1 VITRIGRTWRTA
13 RHLRPLQIGWLVY
26 RRLVPL
32 TAVAAPEPADVRRRD
47 GIGLLPRPGNA
58 PLRADDG
65 WTFTFLNTAR
75 TWTPSSLDWHPTDL
89 PRLWR
94 YNLHYF
100 DYLLD
105 DDCPLAAR
113 DALLDHW
120 IAANPPGTRDA
131 WEPYPT
137 SLRIVNWIDYVVRT
151 QPCRPPKPAWLASL
165 YHQAAWLERN
175 VEYHLLANHLLKNAV
190 ALTFAG
196 AFFSRGDAERWW
208 RLGTRLLAREACEQ
222 FLPDGGH
229 FERSPM
235 YHAIATQDLL
245 DVINLLRHSPALAG
259 ELRPRL
265 EDKAIAA
272 LDFLGDLLHPDG
284 EIALFND
291 AAFGIALPPD
301 VLRRYGEAVL
311 GRPVPWQLHP
321 ENMVLID
328 RPDTG
333 YFGCR
338 RGGDYLIIDCGPI
351 GPDYQPGHAHCDT
364 LSFELSIAGRRVIVD
379 SGVSGYDNDPLRHYV
394 RSTAAHNTV
403 RINGQ
408 EQSEIWSR
416 FRVGRRAKS
425 LHPKIVHGGSNG
437 VIFRGSHDGFTF
449 ASPAVIHSREIRH
462 DAGNG
467 TWSITDRVEGGG
479 AVTVE
484 SFLHFAPDLR
494 VRAEGD
500 RFVVSTTEG
509 DGLAEIRLVGGGSVT
524 GTNGFYCPRFGQY
537 SENTGLCFSNKGLKQ
552 GEIRFE
558 IGGCHEDLVRLSL
571 FSA

>member
-1 VITRIGRTWRTA
+1 MVFARIGRTWRTV
-13 RHLRPLQIGWLVY
+13 RHLRRSQIAWLAY

-32 TAVAAPEPADVRRRD
+32 TAVAAPKPAEVRRRD
-47 GIGLLPRPGNA
+47 GIGLRPRPCNA
-58 PLRADDG
+58 RLGTDGG
-65 WTFTFLNTAR
+65 WTFTFLSRAR
-75 TWTPSSLDWHPTDL
+75 TYTPSSVDWHPTDV

-113 DALLDHW
+113 DALLEHW
-120 IAANPPGTRDA
+120 IAANPPGMRDA

-151 QPCRPPKPAWLASL
+151 EAHRPPKQAWLASL

-190 ALTFAG
+190 ALVFAG
-196 AFFSRGDAERWW
+196 SFFAGTAAERWS

-235 YHAIATQDLL
+235 YHAIVTQDLL
-245 DVINLLRHSPALAG
+245 DVVNLLRQSSGLAG
-259 ELRPRL
+259 ELLPRL

-291 AAFGIALPPD
+291 AAFGIALPPED
-301 VLRRYGEAVL
+301 LRCYAEAVL

-321 ENMVLID
+321 QDMVLID
-328 RPDTG
+328 RPATG

-338 RGGDYLIIDCGPI
+338 RGGDYLIVDCGPI

-379 SGVSGYDNDPLRHYV
+379 SGVSGYENDPLRHYV

-403 RINGQ
+403 RIDGR
-408 EQSEIWSR
+408 EQSEIWSS
-416 FRVGRRAKS
+416 FRVGRRAKPTHS
-425 LHPKIVHGGSNG
+425 KIERAGSNV
-437 VIFRGSHDGFTF
+437 VILRGSHDGFAF
-449 ASPAVIHSREIRH
+449 SSPAAIHTREIRH

-484 SFLHFAPDLR
+484 SFIHFAPDLR
-494 VRAEGD
+494 VSGMGD
-500 RFVVSTTEG
+500 RFVVANPAG
-509 DGLAEIRLVGGGSVT
+509 DSFAEIRSCGGASVARA
-524 GTNGFYCPRFGQY
+524 NAYYCPRFGETVDNSVLSFGTAGNPPRELRY
-537 SENTGLCFSNKGLKQ
+537 
-552 GEIRFE
+552 EIRA
-558 IGGCHEDLVRLSL
+558 VS
-571 FSA
+571 

>member
-1 VITRIGRTWRTA
+1 MITRIGRTWRTVC
-13 RHLRPLQIGWLVY
+13 HLRPSQIVWLAY

-32 TAVAAPEPADVRRRD
+32 TKVAEPEPADVRRRD
-47 GIGLLPRPGNA
+47 GIGLRPRPGNA
-58 PLRADDG
+58 RLLGDDG
-65 WTFTFLNTAR
+65 WTFTFLSTAR
-75 TWTPSSLDWHPTDL
+75 AYTPASLDWHPTDV

-113 DALLDHW
+113 DAVLDHW
-120 IAANPPGTRDA
+120 IAANPAGTRDA

-137 SLRIVNWIDYVVRT
+137 SLRIVNWIDFFLRT
-151 QPCRPPKPAWLASL
+151 EAHRPPKPAWLASL
-165 YHQAAWLERN
+165 YHQAAWLARN

-190 ALTFAG
+190 ALVFAG
-196 AFFSRGDAERWW
+196 AFFEGAAAERWW

-245 DVINLLRHSPALAG
+245 DIVNLLCHSPGVAAD
-259 ELRPRL
+259 LRPRL
-265 EDKAIAA
+265 EEKAVAA

-291 AAFGIALPPD
+291 AAFGIAPPPE
-301 VLRRYGEAVL
+301 VLRRYAEAVL

-321 ENMVLID
+321 QDMVLID
-328 RPDTG
+328 RPATS

-338 RGGDYLIIDCGPI
+338 RSGDYLIVDCGPI

-364 LSFELSIAGRRVIVD
+364 LSFELSIGGRRVIVD
-379 SGVSGYDNDPLRHYV
+379 TGVSGYENDALRDYV

-408 EQSEIWSR
+408 EQSETWSS
-416 FRVGRRAKS
+416 FRVGRRAR
-425 LHPKIVHGGSNG
+425 PIQAKIETDGSHG
-437 VIFRGSHDGFTF
+437 VIFRGSHDGFAF
-449 ASPAVIHSREIRH
+449 SSLGAIHTREIRH

-484 SFLHFAPDLR
+484 SFLHFAQDLR
-494 VRAEGD
+494 VVADGD
-500 RFVVSTTEG
+500 RFVVGTEG
-509 DGLAEIRLVGGGSVT
+509 DVVAEIRLLGGSAVT
-524 GTNGFYCPRFGQY
+524 RTNGFYCPRFGEAAD
-537 SENTGLCFSNKGLKQ
+537 STVLCIGSAGTPPLELRY
-552 GEIRFE
+552 EIR
-558 IGGCHEDLVRLSL
+558 GAS
-571 FSA
+571 